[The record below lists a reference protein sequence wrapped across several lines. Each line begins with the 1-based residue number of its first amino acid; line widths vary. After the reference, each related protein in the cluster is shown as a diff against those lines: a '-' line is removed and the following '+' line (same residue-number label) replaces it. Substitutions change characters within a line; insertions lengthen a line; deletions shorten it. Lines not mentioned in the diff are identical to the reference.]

1 MRTISSTVISSA
13 ELTFLPASGGI
24 NLTETL
30 RCGQS
35 FLWRAEPDGAWRG
48 VIGGAGVRVWQQGD
62 ALACDTSLPPEV
74 VAAYFRLDD
83 PLDAIYATF
92 PPDPVLQQA
101 VEAYRGMRLVRY
113 EVWDAVLSFLCAT
126 NTNIPRIDRML
137 GALAARFGERL
148 ADDLSALPR
157 PQRLAASSEGELRDL
172 GLGYRA
178 AYVLQAARKV
188 DSGQFDLDALA
199 GMDYEAAH
207 VHLQALP
214 GVGPKVADC
223 ICLFALG
230 HLQAVPVDVW
240 VRRILSQRKAGLR
253 AYRAM
258 GDFAR
263 EWLGPYAGYA
273 QQYLFHYERMRNAK
287 ACGRLRS

>member
-1 MRTISSTVISSA
+1 MAYI
-13 ELTFLPASGGI
+13 LPASGGI
-24 NLTETL
+24 NLNETL

-35 FLWRAEPDGAWRG
+35 FQWRAEPDGAWRG
-48 VIGGAGVRVWQQGD
+48 VIGGAVVRVWQQGD
-62 ALACDTSLPPEV
+62 ALACDTSLPPDA

-92 PPDPVLQQA
+92 PPDPALPQA
-101 VEAYRGMRLVRY
+101 VAAYRGMRLVRY

-126 NTNIPRIDRML
+126 NTNIPRIDKML
-137 GALAARFGERL
+137 GALAARFGDRL
-148 ADDLSALPR
+148 DADFHALPR
-157 PQRLAASSEGELRDL
+157 PHQLAGSSEGELRAL

-178 AYVLQAARKV
+178 AYVLQAARMV
-188 DSGQFDLDALA
+188 DSGRFDLGVLA
-199 GMDYEAAH
+199 AMDYEAAH

-230 HLQAVPVDVW
+230 WLQAVPVDVW
-240 VRRILSQRKAGLR
+240 VRRILSQRRAGLR
-253 AYRAM
+253 SYRAM
-258 GDFAR
+258 AEFAR

-287 ACGRLRS
+287 ACARLRS

>member
-1 MRTISSTVISSA
+1 MRYI
-13 ELTFLPASGGI
+13 LPASGGI
-24 NLTETL
+24 NLNETL

-48 VIGGAGVRVWQQGD
+48 VISGGAVRVWQQGD
-62 ALACDTSLPPEV
+62 ALACDTALPTEV

-92 PPDPVLQQA
+92 PDDPMLQQA
-101 VEAYRGMRLVRY
+101 VAAYRGMRLVRY
-113 EVWDAVLSFLCAT
+113 QVWDAVLSFLCAT
-126 NTNIPRIDRML
+126 NANIPRIDRML
-137 GALAARFGERL
+137 GALAARFGEPL
-148 ADDLSALPR
+148 GDGFHALPH
-157 PQRLAASSEGELRDL
+157 PHRLAALAEGELRAL

-178 AYVLQAARKV
+178 AYVLGAARMV
-188 DSGQFDLDALA
+188 DSGRFDLGALA
-199 GMDYEAAH
+199 TMDYEAAH
-207 VHLQALP
+207 AHLQALS

-223 ICLFALG
+223 VCLFALG

-240 VRRILSQRKAGLR
+240 VKRILARQRARLR
-253 AYRAM
+253 SYRAM
-258 GDFAR
+258 ADFAR

-287 ACGRLRS
+287 ACTGLRPG

>member
-1 MRTISSTVISSA
+1 MPYI
-13 ELTFLPASGGI
+13 LPASGGI
-24 NLTETL
+24 NLNETL

-48 VIGGAGVRVWQQGD
+48 VIGGGAVRVWQEGD
-62 ALACDTSLPPEV
+62 ALVCDTALPPET

-92 PPDPVLQQA
+92 PDDPMLWQA

-113 EVWDAVLSFLCAT
+113 ELWDAILSFVCAT
-126 NTNIPRIDRML
+126 NANIPRIDRML
-137 GALAARFGERL
+137 GAMAARFGEPL
-148 ADDLSALPR
+148 GDGFYALPR
-157 PQRLAASSEGELRDL
+157 PRRLAVLTEGELRAL

-178 AYVLQAARKV
+178 AYVLGAAWVV
-188 DSGQFDLDALA
+188 DSGRFDLGALA
-199 GMDYEAAH
+199 AMDYEAAH
-207 VHLQALP
+207 ARLQALP

-223 ICLFALG
+223 VCLFALG

-240 VRRILSQRKAGLR
+240 VKRILARHRVGLR
-253 AYRAM
+253 SYRAM
-258 GDFAR
+258 ADFAR

-287 ACGRLRS
+287 ACAASRSG